1 MATLEAAGKKII
13 HRVCLCMEGGGC
25 SGFGTLKILILDF
38 KSLVNPLGKALPGK
52 RAYKLAV

>member
-1 MATLEAAGKKII
+1 MGVFV
-13 HRVCLCMEGGGC
+13 HGGGGVL
-25 SGFGTLKILILDF
+25 GFGTLKILNLDL